1 MTKIRGALFDM
12 DGTIVDVPYDWPK
25 IKEEL
30 GSRGLPILSYLSSL
44 PEPER
49 SEKWAVLTRYE
60 EEATRRAV
68 LRRGIRALLERLAG
82 GGIATALVTNNSAKN
97 TKAVLGRFHLT
108 FDLVLTRESGLWKP
122 SGAPLRSAMTILGLN
137 PNECCAVG
145 DSRFDIAA
153 ALDAGIPRIYLL
165 RGGPRTSGFAGYES
179 FGSVAALRKRIE
191 RFL

>member
-1 MTKIRGALFDM
+1 M

-30 GSRGLPILSYLSSL
+30 GSRGLPILSYLSNL

-60 EEATRRAV
+60 DEATRRAV

-97 TKAVLGRFHLT
+97 TKAVLGRFHLM

-145 DSRFDIAA
+145 DSRFDIVAA
-153 ALDAGIPRIYLL
+153 QDAGIPRIYLL
-165 RGGPRTSGFAGYES
+165 HRGPRTSVFTNYES